1 VVAFGRLIFGLLR
14 GPIILAAAIFI
25 VGGAFYTLHCKS
37 FRESGGAKF
46 LKSKIVQNV
55 CSPPNAATVRETS
68 GFAEVPVLDSV
79 LNRFV

>member
-1 VVAFGRLIFGLLR
+1 VR
-14 GPIILAAAIFI
+14 GPIILVAAIF
-25 VGGAFYTLHCKS
+25 VGGGAFFTLHCKS

-55 CSPPNAATVRETS
+55 CSTPNAATVRETN
-68 GFAEVPVLDSV
+68 GFAEVSVLDSV